1 MPERWQVELR
11 KLERV
16 QPPEDLWDRVMAGP
30 RPATGGKPGPRWPG
44 WVAPLAA
51 AAAVIAAVA
60 VAATVAGAIHGSGRA
75 GERPSPETVY
85 AVYNSDMVKLFKFT
99 PGVIIPLRAGTAGP
113 PIRVRGLSGAAIT
126 PDGKTI
132 YAVTFDGIIPIRTA
146 TGTPGKPIRVRRAG
160 HGAGQIVINPNG
172 KAAYFIGLFTGKI
185 IPINLVTNT
194 VGKPIRL
201 PSYRGLPSLW
211 ITP

>member
-1 MPERWQVELR
+1 VPERWQRELH
-11 KLERV
+11 KLKSA
-16 QPPEDLWDRVMAGP
+16 QPPGDLWDRVMLGP
-30 RPATGGKPGPRWPG
+30 RRASPAKPGRRWPG

-113 PIRVRGLSGAAIT
+113 ER
-126 PDGKTI
+126 D
-132 YAVTFDGIIPIRTA
+132 DH
-146 TGTPGKPIRVRRAG
+146 TGRE
-160 HGAGQIVINPNG
+160 
-172 KAAYFIGLFTGKI
+172 LE
-185 IPINLVTNT
+185 
-194 VGKPIRL
+194 
-201 PSYRGLPSLW
+201 
-211 ITP
+211 